1 MSELHQIRFP
11 NESDEYRET
20 RNKLLHA
27 EIELRRKKE
36 EVAIQLRKLPLGGKA
51 KKDYVFE
58 QLVNSNETKKIN
70 LSELFANNKNCLA
83 IYSFMYSTQMEKACP
98 SCTSILDS
106 LNGSFPHITQR
117 MNFVVVAK
125 SPIKRVQE
133 WAKIRGWNNLH
144 LLSSEKNSYNSDYFA
159 ESKDGDQMPM
169 LNLFLKNESGI
180 FHTYATELLYA
191 LTDEGQD
198 PRHVDSLWPL
208 WNMFDVTP
216 EGRGKD
222 WYPQLEY

>member
-11 NESDEYRET
+11 SESDEYREA

-27 EIELRRKKE
+27 EMDLRRKKE
-36 EVAIQLRKLPLGGKA
+36 EVAKQLRNLPLGGKV
-51 KKDYVFE
+51 KEDYVFE
-58 QLVNSNETKKIN
+58 QLGNSDETKKVK
-70 LSELFANNKNCLA
+70 LSELFANSKNCLA

-106 LNGSFPHITQR
+106 LNGNSPHITQR

-133 WAKIRGWNNLH
+133 WAKFRRWNNLN
-144 LLSSEKNSYNSDYFA
+144 LLSSENNSYNSDYFA
-159 ESKDGDQMPM
+159 ETKDGDQMPM

-180 FHTYATELLYA
+180 FHTYAT
-191 LTDEGQD
+191 
-198 PRHVDSLWPL
+198 
-208 WNMFDVTP
+208 
-216 EGRGKD
+216 
-222 WYPQLEY
+222 

>member
-11 NESDEYRET
+11 NETDKYREA

-36 EVAIQLRKLPLGGKA
+36 EIAKQLRKLSLGGKV
-51 KKDYVFE
+51 KEDYVFE
-58 QLVNSNETKKIN
+58 QLGNSDETKKVK

-83 IYSFMYSTQMEKACP
+83 IYNFMYSTQMEKACP
-98 SCTSILDS
+98 SCTSILDG
-106 LNGSFPHITQR
+106 LNGSAPHITQR

-133 WAKIRGWNNLH
+133 WAKIREWNNLH

-159 ESKDGDQMPM
+159 ETKDGDQMPM

-191 LTDEGQD
+191 PTDEGQD

-216 EGRGKD
+216 KGRGKD

>member
-1 MSELHQIRFP
+1 MSKLHEKRFP
-11 NESDEYRET
+11 NESDEYRT
-20 RNKLLHA
+20 ARNQLLQA
-27 EIELRRKKE
+27 EIHLRKNIE
-36 EVAIQLRKLPLGGKA
+36 EVAALRRELPLGGELKE
-51 KKDYVFE
+51 DYVFE
-58 QLVNSNETKKIN
+58 QMVSTDEIKKVK
-70 LSELFANNKNCLA
+70 LSELFTNNKNCLA
-83 IYSFMYSTQMEKACP
+83 VYSFMYSLKMEHACP

-106 LNGSFPHITQR
+106 LDGSSPHITQR

-125 SPIKRVQE
+125 SPVKRIHE
-133 WAKIRGWNNLH
+133 WASVRGWNNLH

-159 ESKDGDQMPM
+159 ETEEESQMPI
-169 LNLFLKNESGI
+169 LNIFIKNESGI

-191 LTDEGQD
+191 NSDEGQD

-208 WNMFDVTP
+208 WNMFDLIP